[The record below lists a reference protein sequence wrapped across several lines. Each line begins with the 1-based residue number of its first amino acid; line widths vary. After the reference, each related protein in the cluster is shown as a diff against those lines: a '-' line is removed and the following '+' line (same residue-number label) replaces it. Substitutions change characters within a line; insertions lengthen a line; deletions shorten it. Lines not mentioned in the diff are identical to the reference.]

1 MNLKKRAVL
10 RFVGIGALHTFL
22 YSWLVPFVIYPRFGD
37 SGLKMT
43 VAVAVLISIALVST
57 LFICKKNND

>member
-1 MNLKKRAVL
+1 MKKRVVL

-22 YSWLVPFVIYPRFGD
+22 YLWFVPFVIYPRFGD

-43 VAVAVLISIALVST
+43 VAVAVLISIALILT
-57 LFICKKNND
+57 LFICKKNDD